1 MALTESTRRG
11 LFTHAAAC
19 YRDQPEYLWAT
30 APNYAVLRHPE
41 NRKWYALVMDLPRE
55 KLGLPGGGVIDVVEL
70 KCDSAMAGS
79 LRGRPGILPAWHMN
93 RENWITVLL
102 DGSFDPGQLAFLL
115 DISHSLTGP
124 RRQKAKAPRLNRDWL
139 IPANPAYYDIEQD
152 FAKGDTIRWKQTSNV
167 LPGDR
172 VYIYMAAPVAAV
184 LYECTATKVD
194 IPYEFANA
202 HVRMHK
208 VMELKLV
215 RRFPPQQLSRAV
227 LQAHGI
233 RAVRGPRGLTNS
245 LRHYIETL
253 PGQTMEK

>member
-19 YRDQPEYLWAT
+19 YHDQPEYLWAT

-55 KLGLPGGGVIDVVEL
+55 KLGLPGGGITDVVEL
-70 KCDSAMAGS
+70 KCDPAMAGS
-79 LRGRPGILPAWHMN
+79 LRGRPGILPGYHMN

-115 DISHSLTGP
+115 DISHSLTGL

-152 FAKGDTIRWKQTSNV
+152 LGRDGHILWKQTARV
-167 LPGDR
+167 QAGDT
-172 VYIYMAAPVAAV
+172 VYIYMAARCRRCCTSAPPWRWTCPCRTPPPAA
-184 LYECTATKVD
+184 A
-194 IPYEFANA
+194 P
-202 HVRMHK
+202 
-208 VMELKLV
+208 
-215 RRFPPQQLSRAV
+215 
-227 LQAHGI
+227 GI
-233 RAVRGPRGLTNS
+233 RCACGWTAA
-245 LRHYIETL
+245 L
-253 PGQTMEK
+253 PPARSAGRCCRPTASAACAAPAA